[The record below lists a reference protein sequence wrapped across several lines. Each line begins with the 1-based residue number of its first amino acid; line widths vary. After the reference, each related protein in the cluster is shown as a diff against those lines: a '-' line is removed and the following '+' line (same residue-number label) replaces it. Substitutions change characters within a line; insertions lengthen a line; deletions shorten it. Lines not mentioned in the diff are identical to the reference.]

1 MLMSILPFLIVLGLL
16 VFFHELGHF
25 LAAKAC
31 GIYVDR
37 FSLGMPPRIWGFKY
51 GETDYC
57 VGALPIGGYV
67 KMAGQEDSPMD
78 DEQREKEYG
87 HVPPDRWFNKK
98 PIWQRVIVIAAGPF
112 MNLVLAVLLYGIAGS
127 IGENV
132 PESKVDTRIGSVEP
146 DSPAAKAP
154 LFRIAT
160 SPDAVDTSAK
170 PDDVGWQTGDRIL
183 SIGGRTTTAFED
195 VALNAMLSS
204 GNMQPVVI
212 ERADDQ
218 GRATQYLSL
227 IKPETLP
234 GATQLRFGVSPFSTA
249 VVDTVSDGLPAQQ
262 QGLQKGDVIT
272 KLDGKTV
279 DALSFRQRVTKLT
292 AGEALTIQVERD
304 GKLLD
309 FELKPQIIGRFEDLA
324 FTTPVADKT
333 TPDDAPL
340 VIAGLNDTLREK
352 TKLRSGDIVVD
363 IDGRPANAGLM
374 RELERTSAGKTVTAT
389 VKSPPRFH
397 GLFGKEEIRNVS
409 LDLTPVGVV
418 GVVFGEKL
426 VFRKVSLAQALPESL
441 TRCRKALDVT
451 FRSIGLLVTG
461 NVSPKELGG
470 PIQIYRVTTMAAQ
483 EGLTRVTQIAAFISI
498 NLAVFNILPL
508 PVLDGGLL
516 VFLTLEG
523 IRRKP
528 LDIRVLERIQQVGI
542 AFILFLFLF
551 VTYNDIARWVTDS
564 MR

>member
-551 VTYNDIARWVTDS
+551 VTY
-564 MR
+564 